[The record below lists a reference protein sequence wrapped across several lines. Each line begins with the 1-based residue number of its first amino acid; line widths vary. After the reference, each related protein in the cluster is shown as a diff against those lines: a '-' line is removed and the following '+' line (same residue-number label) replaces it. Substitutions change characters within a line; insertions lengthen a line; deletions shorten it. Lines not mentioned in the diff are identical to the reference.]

1 MQFFAGEGAPMAKRN
16 LPKPT
21 EAELAILT
29 VLWQKGPSTVR
40 QVHEALKDERQTGYT
55 TILKLMQ
62 IMHEK
67 GLVLRDESAR
77 THVYQAR
84 LSEQQ
89 TQRQL
94 AGDLLERAFG
104 GSALKMVVQTL
115 SAKRASPEEL
125 GQIRKLLSEMERG
138 EA

>member
-1 MQFFAGEGAPMAKRN
+1 MRKSS

-21 EAELAILT
+21 EAELAILN
-29 VLWQKGPSTVR
+29 VLWDKGPTTVR
-40 QVHEALKDERQTGYT
+40 VVHEELKEERQTGYT

-77 THVYQAR
+77 THIYQPR
-84 LSEQQ
+84 KDREQ

-94 AGDLLERAFG
+94 VGDLLERAFG
-104 GSALKMVVQTL
+104 GSALSLVMQAL
-115 SAKRASPEEL
+115 STKRASQEEL
-125 GQIRKLLSEMERG
+125 AEIGKLLRDIKSG
-138 EA
+138 KA